1 MAATGNCKSEEALGQ
16 HGPGLAT
23 VKVYD
28 YLCSRLCTADCALRA
43 WPQLNPCGPSPL
55 RTVSFGSTCTTLRQQ
70 HCTRHDRHCTSLS
83 IVLKCL
89 CRVALPSILSACF
102 PSHPTSTVN
111 LSCLPCSLA
120 GEMSCIFPLTLEH
133 APLV

>member
-28 YLCSRLCTADCALRA
+28 YVADYVLQTAHCVHGRNSIHAGRLLCALFR
-43 WPQLNPCGPSPL
+43 LDPL
-55 RTVSFGSTCTTLRQQ
+55 APRCANST